1 MSQHGADVVL
11 LVPRSCSDVYAL
23 LGGHFWF
30 PMFRS
35 CAQEVSG
42 TASVLFIVV
51 FGEVSVP
58 VIKYKKNGAGILV
71 FVLILGRWS
80 VVYVIGASARTA
92 AGSGGL

>member
-1 MSQHGADVVL
+1 M
-11 LVPRSCSDVYAL
+11 
-23 LGGHFWF
+23 
-30 PMFRS
+30 
-35 CAQEVSG
+35 
-42 TASVLFIVV
+42 LFIVV